1 MPASLPPSPTA
12 GRPLSPLRF
21 VLGYLRQYRAALLAA
36 IVWSFA
42 FVLIPMQVPF
52 LTGALVNGITGQ
64 GGVFLGL
71 YTVHAPGEVVVLAVL
86 GLVLAAVGI
95 GVTAYLSTAA
105 TAELSRTSV
114 AGLRKDL
121 IRKLDRASMDVHG
134 RFGSGELLSRII
146 VDTQSIRDFIETVF
160 FNSLQS
166 TIRVAY
172 PVAMLALLD
181 PMIGLVA
188 AAILPVQWVLT
199 REFQMRL
206 RAATRVARTTQ
217 GRLTARVKENLDG
230 IESIQTSAAEETAI
244 AGLSREADRLAAD
257 QVGARTYTGLISGST
272 WGLAGLGLALT
283 WWLGGEQVLAGQL
296 TLGGLVVVT
305 GFVALLYVPMQRF
318 TSIANVYQKGVV
330 ALERVQEVLS
340 SPSGVTDLPGA
351 PPLAVGPGRIEVRGV
366 TFGYGSRAALRGV
379 SIEFEAGRV
388 TAIVGRNGSG
398 KSTLLKLLDRLADPQ
413 EGAVLIDGQDLRSVR
428 LDSLRGQV
436 AFVPQSPAIF
446 AGTIRENVRL
456 GAPAASEAEVVEA
469 CHRAGAL
476 EFIVRMRSGLDT
488 LVGAGGTGLSG
499 GEVQRIAIARALVR
513 RPRILLL
520 DEPNSALDGEAE
532 GALAGV
538 LRSLRGR
545 VTVVLV
551 GHHLEG
557 LSGVVDRIVHMD
569 GGRVVGPG
577 REPSTGPLPHFA
589 IAASAGLE
597 GAPA

>member
-1 MPASLPPSPTA
+1 M
-12 GRPLSPLRF
+12 RF

-366 TFGYGSRAALRGV
+366 AFGYGSRAALRGV

-413 EGAVLIDGQDLRSVR
+413 EGAVSIDGQDLRSVR

-589 IAASAGLE
+589 IASSPGLE

>member
-1 MPASLPPSPTA
+1 M
-12 GRPLSPLRF
+12 RF